1 MIDAHLGDAVV
12 TAAALPLLDAEDDI
26 PVSDGSSRRYGIVCR
41 EGCMW
46 CVRAVAAGAVVNL
59 SVSTVC

>member
-1 MIDAHLGDAVV
+1 MLRGDGCCIA
-12 TAAALPLLDAEDDI
+12 LLDVEDDR
-26 PVSDGSSRRYGIVCR
+26 PVSDGSSPRYGIVCR

>member
-1 MIDAHLGDAVV
+1 MLYGDGYC
-12 TAAALPLLDAEDDI
+12 TALLDAEDDI

-41 EGCMW
+41 EGCV
-46 CVRAVAAGAVVNL
+46 CVRAVAAEAVVNL

>member
-41 EGCMW
+41 EGCV
-46 CVRAVAAGAVVNL
+46 CVRAVAAEAVVNL